1 MPLVNWQSTP
11 CDPELNPPA
20 HQSLFRLMSAP
31 ASRRTS
37 SIPRLRA
44 ARIAGE
50 PNAATGSLINLE
62 PGFKVV
68 IIAFMKATY
77 TIGSLA
83 KAARIP
89 TSTVR
94 YYERRGLL
102 EPQSRSHANYRV
114 YDEQAVRRLHFVR
127 SAQAA
132 GFTLSDIAVLLR
144 FRDGDAAPCRRVQDL
159 ITTRLKV
166 VARQIEQLRGVDGML
181 HGWLRVCRRTEKS
194 GRCGLLEGL
203 ADSANSC
210 CQLPRMPS

>member
-1 MPLVNWQSTP
+1 MPNSVASARFLP
-11 CDPELNPPA
+11 NPRQRNVTVGCVESDA
-20 HQSLFRLMSAP
+20 ARWV
-31 ASRRTS
+31 SRRHAEQA
-37 SIPRLRA
+37 IPS
-44 ARIAGE
+44 
-50 PNAATGSLINLE
+50 ATLTRNLE

-144 FRDGDAAPCRRVQDL
+144 FRDGDAAPCRKVQDL